1 MQRPVL
7 YDEKSGWFWHKSW
20 NIPHISVIVNVSPYT
35 NLQNHYNS
43 SNLYAQVFA
52 AKVTKHEKGRRVFT
66 DIGLKGQS
74 RKEVQGGITSFT
86 GLKFIT
92 TSFHHEVT
100 QRVRVG

>member
-1 MQRPVL
+1 ML

-20 NIPHISVIVNVSPYT
+20 NIPHISVIIVTSYI
-35 NLQNHYNS
+35 NLKNHSNS

-52 AKVTKHEKGRRVFT
+52 AKITKHEKERRVFT

-74 RKEVQGGITSFT
+74 RKEVQGGITNFT

-92 TSFHHEVT
+92 TSFHHEVA
-100 QRVRVG
+100 QRVKVG